1 MDGFIPCLI
10 EKLNRNA
17 QLLNTALSKSDV
29 INMALLLVIVKMWRN
44 LSVHG

>member
-17 QLLNTALSKSDV
+17 QYVYPALSKSDV
-29 INMALLLVIVKMWRN
+29 INMALLLVIVTMWRN